1 MDNLMISAL
10 TVKARY
16 WNSPKFVQEYAPTM
30 TQYQCLLRTGIP
42 RIYQGIQ
49 YVHEIFEL
57 LTRTQN
63 TAQNNV
69 FVVVQWSSQL
79 TMNKNTHQSRVFM
92 IDFKYVFLHR
102 GSLIDDPALQL

>member
-1 MDNLMISAL
+1 MQDIGI
-10 TVKARY
+10 V
-16 WNSPKFVQEYAPTM
+16 PKYVQEYVPTM
-30 TQYQCLLRTGIP
+30 TPNQRLSHNGIT
-42 RIYQGIQ
+42 RIYSRIE